1 MFFLV
6 SEVAEAC
13 FSHLIEMLP
22 TQKKLNQL
30 VGFPENSHSLM
41 GLEHNH
47 LSANCDTKGK
57 CVIIQSSSKK
67 HGIIFEFSTWLGLWR
82 RKMLS

>member
-1 MFFLV
+1 M

-13 FSHLIEMLP
+13 FSHLIEMFP

-30 VGFPENSHSLM
+30 VGFPENSHSLI

-47 LSANCDTKGK
+47 LSAKCDTRGK
-57 CVIIQSSSKK
+57 RVIIQSSSKK
-67 HGIIFEFSTWLGLWR
+67 GGIIFEFSRWSGLWR
-82 RKMLS
+82 